1 MTGELD
7 IRISDV
13 EDGAFLTTRLSISLG
28 WGWGGGLGGRVAEV
42 REKDAL
48 DEEDQ
53 QKAES

>member
-13 EDGAFLTTRLSISLG
+13 EDGAFLTIRLSISLG
-28 WGWGGGLGGRVAEV
+28 WGWGLGGRVAEV

-53 QKAES
+53 EKAES

>member
-28 WGWGGGLGGRVAEV
+28 WGWGLGGRVAEV

-53 QKAES
+53 EKAES